1 MLLAAVHLTHDLHG
15 LTHFVVD
22 REEEDRGVHHARRLV
37 VQRAEQL
44 YEIARIGRERS
55 EPTREL
61 ESRAKLI
68 VIRGRRLQH
77 VPQPP
82 ASPGVKLRLKRVPT
96 SD

>member
-1 MLLAAVHLTHDLHG
+1 MLLPAVHLTHDLHG

-61 ESRAKLI
+61 ESRTKLI
-68 VIRGRRLQH
+68 VIRGRLQH

-82 ASPGVKLRLKRVPT
+82 GSPVVKLRLKRVPT